1 MKTPIARFRRK
12 QIASSL
18 VSIVFLA
25 LCFIGCSKSTDTTSE
40 SVTDSTSNTSQT
52 AMSQAGSSASA
63 TESGSVG
70 FLGNEAGGEALSSY
84 ESANYVDP
92 DQVHPTA
99 TACTYSSV
107 RGTCASSADTITWGS
122 CTVDGGLVTMSGT
135 WSETFSG
142 TGASTCTTPISS
154 GGSVTRTSSSS
165 VMTFA
170 SGATLTTDTNGGTAW
185 DGTTIPST
193 GETVSNSSGTRTIV
207 INGIHRALK
216 GPRGTTW
223 FDHYITSTGLT
234 ATGSRAAGTRSI
246 SGSLKVY
253 HGLLK
258 YTATSTFNTVVW
270 GSSTCCYPTSGNI
283 SSTLTGSLSGSTTLT
298 FSSTCGSAT
307 YVDTSGT
314 SSSLTLTHC
323 S

>member
-1 MKTPIARFRRK
+1 MKPKTHHLI
-12 QIASSL
+12 L
-18 VSIVFLA
+18 VFLLA
-25 LCFIGCSKSTDTTSE
+25 TSLFTFGCKKSTTDSDTESTS
-40 SVTDSTSNTSQT
+40 DSTSNTSQT
-52 AMSQAGSSASA
+52 AMSQAGSSSSA

-70 FLGNEAGGEALSSY
+70 FLAEDALSSY

-92 DQVHPTA
+92 DQSIRPTA

-107 RGTCASSADTITWGS
+107 RGSCASSADTITWGG
-122 CTVDGGLVTMSGT
+122 CTVDGGSVTMTGSWT
-135 WSETFSG
+135 ETFSG
-142 TGASTCTTPISS
+142 TGASTCTTPLSS

-185 DGTTIPST
+185 DGTSIPAT

-207 INGIHRALK
+207 INGIHRYLK

-234 ATGSRAAGTRSI
+234 VTGTRAAGTRSM
-246 SGSLKVY
+246 SGNLKVY
-253 HGLLK
+253 HNLLR
-258 YTATSTFNTVVW
+258 YTAASTFNTVIW
-270 GSSTCCYPTSGNI
+270 GSSSCCYPTSGNI
-283 SSTLTGSLSGSTTLT
+283 SSTLTGSLTGTTTLT

-307 YVDTSGT
+307 YIDNSG
-314 SSSLTLTHC
+314 SSSSVTLTHC
-323 S
+323 N